1 MQMAGKLVQSEQYT
15 QNGGE
20 EMGGLFSVGVL
31 LIIVGVLLY
40 VYLLLIPLDMLRK
53 VFRRMRS
60 KMGTK
65 VGGVVLIIAGIV
77 LMLYK

>member
-1 MQMAGKLVQSEQYT
+1 
-15 QNGGE
+15 
-20 EMGGLFSVGVL
+20 MGGLFSVGVL
-31 LIIVGVLLY
+31 LIIVGVLFLF
-40 VYLLLIPLDMLRK
+40 IPLDMLRK

>member
-1 MQMAGKLVQSEQYT
+1 MAGKLVQSEQYT

-31 LIIVGVLLY
+31 LIIVGVLFLF
-40 VYLLLIPLDMLRK
+40 IPLDMLRK

-60 KMGTK
+60 KMGTR
-65 VGGVVLIIAGIV
+65 VDGVVLIIAGIV
-77 LMLYK
+77 LMLYR

>member
-1 MQMAGKLVQSEQYT
+1 MAGKLVQSEQYT

-31 LIIVGVLLY
+31 LIIVGVLF
-40 VYLLLIPLDMLRK
+40 LLIPLDMLRK

-65 VGGVVLIIAGIV
+65 VGGVVLILIGVKTLLSGLGI
-77 LMLYK
+77 L

>member
-1 MQMAGKLVQSEQYT
+1 MAGKLVQSEQYT

-31 LIIVGVLLY
+31 LIIVGVLFLF
-40 VYLLLIPLDMLRK
+40 ITLDMLRK

>member
-1 MQMAGKLVQSEQYT
+1 MAWKLVQSEQYT

-31 LIIVGVLLY
+31 LIIVGVLF
-40 VYLLLIPLDMLRK
+40 LLIPLDTLRK

>member
-1 MQMAGKLVQSEQYT
+1 MAGKLVQSEQYT

-31 LIIVGVLLY
+31 LIIVGVLF
-40 VYLLLIPLDMLRK
+40 LLIPLDMLRK

-60 KMGTK
+60 KLGTK

>member
-1 MQMAGKLVQSEQYT
+1 MAGKLVQSEQYK

-31 LIIVGVLLY
+31 LIIVGVLF
-40 VYLLLIPLDMLRK
+40 LLIPLDMLRK

>member
-1 MQMAGKLVQSEQYT
+1 
-15 QNGGE
+15 
-20 EMGGLFSVGVL
+20 MGGLFSVGVL
-31 LIIVGVLLY
+31 LIIVGVLFLF
-40 VYLLLIPLDMLRK
+40 ITLDMLRK

>member
-1 MQMAGKLVQSEQYT
+1 MAGKLVQSEQYT

-31 LIIVGVLLY
+31 LIIVGILI
-40 VYLLLIPLDMLRK
+40 LLIPLDMLRK